1 MLYTLLGLV
10 VNYGEN
16 ELLLCFFSPQCPKS
30 LLFKEK
36 KIELAGFEL
45 TTSCSASVHR
55 NAQKAFVILKTLEFR
70 SIQFSFSQSVFRQ
83 TAITLGNISRQKNR

>member
-1 MLYTLLGLV
+1 MEKMNFCSASFRRHVQKVFIL
-10 VNYGEN
+10 
-16 ELLLCFFSPQCPKS
+16 K
-30 LLFKEK
+30 K
-36 KIELAGFEL
+36 KIELAGFEP
-45 TTSCSASVHR
+45 TTSRSASVRR